1 MLLLKKKYPEPQKLV
16 TDVFKPISE
25 TERLKPPDFYM
36 DRSFGNNIYKGRL
49 ELKWPHTIKVT
60 SSQITEERAT
70 ESVYLLACELLT
82 QMGFIQIVEGQSVP
96 MKPSTILQYLKK
108 FASITQSGSTKDL
121 FQNVNTLESQEDEE
135 QMWRSVLCLHWPVDF
150 TVSAKAHEMPVAF
163 HEMCLLTAMKLKRLG
178 LLDSN
183 NNLSQNLV
191 YRVKCNRKEPYMLD
205 DLHPDAEIYV
215 DASKHGLG
223 AYLLTSEDD
232 TIRWISDRWTN
243 KTYFDPIKY
252 TTIAEFYA
260 LVTAIYTWK
269 HKFLGKKVLCYSD
282 CLSAVHL
289 VNNGLY
295 VVRNNRT
302 NRRIDP
308 RNEKLFKTLIN
319 TCEKYDITL
328 FARHVNRVNN
338 VPADLLSRSDVKS
351 FQEIVPTAFHIPKKS
366 KKLDFCKP
374 KDDDY
379 LNPEDRKRK

>member
-1 MLLLKKKYPEPQKLV
+1 
-16 TDVFKPISE
+16 
-25 TERLKPPDFYM
+25 
-36 DRSFGNNIYKGRL
+36 
-49 ELKWPHTIKVT
+49 
-60 SSQITEERAT
+60 
-70 ESVYLLACELLT
+70 
-82 QMGFIQIVEGQSVP
+82 
-96 MKPSTILQYLKK
+96 
-108 FASITQSGSTKDL
+108 
-121 FQNVNTLESQEDEE
+121 
-135 QMWRSVLCLHWPVDF
+135 
-150 TVSAKAHEMPVAF
+150 
-163 HEMCLLTAMKLKRLG
+163 
-178 LLDSN
+178 
-183 NNLSQNLV
+183 
-191 YRVKCNRKEPYMLD
+191 MLD

-379 LNPEDRKRK
+379 LNPEDRKRKWHLYLLLILIILNFGFESMSISWTKFSAWRHSNQLILVQYNLRFSDSGSYFFLLLFPNILLYLYC